1 MSKHN
6 LHGFVTLHIFTE
18 CTWENR
24 SITGAVFLQPPN
36 LTASL
41 EHTQLNSDGT
51 SQLNVLWHYTY

>member
-18 CTWENR
+18 CTQDNR
-24 SITGAVFLQPPN
+24 SITGVVCLQPPN

-41 EHTQLNSDGT
+41 EHSITVMVPHS
-51 SQLNVLWHYTY
+51 